1 MLKELVL
8 MRHAHAAAPMGW
20 QADAERPLSPTG
32 RAEAFAAGTWLR
44 DTCEPPDAV
53 LCSPAV
59 RTRETLAQ
67 LVDAGCAMP
76 APEFEARIYE
86 ASLGDLLG
94 VIEARIDGQPMLERL
109 WLIGQSRGWS
119 RPCFTWMPPRGC
131 MRWHRPAS
139 RGSALKAAC
148 RPPIPAPRPSSPA
161 GCPE

>member
-94 VIEARIDGQPMLERL
+94 VIEARIDGQPMSERL
-109 WLIGQSRGWS
+109 WLIGHNPGLEQALFHLDAAARLHAMAPACIARLGFEGRVPPTDPGAATILAS
-119 RPCFTWMPPRGC
+119 WMP
-131 MRWHRPAS
+131 
-139 RGSALKAAC
+139 
-148 RPPIPAPRPSSPA
+148 
-161 GCPE
+161 